1 MPAALDYLHASHK
14 SDIASLQRLLRTGKL
29 ITTVSQLIHQLQR
42 ERGASNL
49 WLCSQGQ
56 LFADEL
62 AARAAEADA
71 MRQRFLHALPPVEA
85 QPGYSRFCNLIAA
98 ALQALENLPT
108 LRQRVVARQLR
119 HADAM
124 ATFSQIIHTL
134 LNLVFEAAD
143 TACEPQIARALIAL
157 FSFMQGKELAGQERA
172 TGSAGF
178 AAGAFTPEQRARMV
192 ALIEAQEQSFA
203 TFSQFADSV
212 ALQRWQEI
220 AQAAAGVE
228 RLRRIACT
236 GGRADKEEALR
247 WYHLLTE
254 RLDQMKMIEDA
265 LAATLMQRCEQAIAG
280 AQRTAQQQIA
290 RLPGGAEQH
299 LTLWVAGAG
308 WLEGEKGALDSAGL
322 APQLGRTVLALVREQ
337 AQRLQAQAD
346 ELASLR
352 ATLDERRVID
362 QAKAWLM
369 QQHGYSEEQ
378 AWQTLRKSAMNQN
391 RRIIDIA
398 QAILAVAATL
408 KG

>member
-1 MPAALDYLHASHK
+1 MPGALDYLQASHE
-14 SDIASLQRLLRTGKL
+14 SDIASLQRLLRTGAL
-29 ITTVSQLIHQLQR
+29 IATVSELIHQLQR
-42 ERGASNL
+42 ERGASNI
-49 WLCSQGQ
+49 WLCSQGR
-56 LFADEL
+56 LFADER
-62 AARAAEADA
+62 AERAANVEA
-71 MRQRFLHALPPVEA
+71 RRRHFLRALPPVEA

-98 ALQALENLPT
+98 ALQALENLPA
-108 LRQRVVARQLR
+108 LRQRVTDRQLR

-124 ATFSQIIHTL
+124 AAFSQIIRTL

-143 TACEPQIARALIAL
+143 TASEPQISRALIAL

-178 AAGAFTPEQRARMV
+178 AAGEFTPDQRARML

-203 TFSQFADSV
+203 TFSQFADDD
-212 ALQRWQEI
+212 ARQRWQAM
-220 AQAAAGVE
+220 AQADGEVE

-236 GGRADKEEALR
+236 GSHTDESGALR
-247 WYHLLTE
+247 WYTLLSE
-254 RLDQMKMIEDA
+254 RLDGMKVIEDR
-265 LAATLMQRCEQAIAG
+265 LATTLMAQCRQAIDE
-280 AQRTAQQQIA
+280 A
-290 RLPGGAEQH
+290 RRQNSLPPPQTDHSLAF
-299 LTLWVAGAG
+299 WVAGAE
-308 WLEGEKGALDSAGL
+308 WLADEKTTLDGAGL
-322 APQLGRTVLALVREQ
+322 APQLGRSVLSLVREQ

-346 ELASLR
+346 ELATMR

-369 QQHGYSEEQ
+369 QQHGYSEEN

-408 KG
+408 KN

>member
-1 MPAALDYLHASHK
+1 MPGALDYLQACHE
-14 SDIASLQRLLRTGKL
+14 SDVASLQRLLRTGEL
-29 ITTVSQLIHQLQR
+29 ITTVSELIHQLQR
-42 ERGASNL
+42 ERGASNI
-49 WLCSQGQ
+49 WLCSAGR

-62 AARAAEADA
+62 AARATDVAES
-71 MRQRFLHALPPVEA
+71 RQRFLRALPPVEA
-85 QPGYSRFCNLIAA
+85 QPGYSRFYNLIAA

-108 LRQRVVARQLR
+108 LRQQVATQQLR

-124 ATFSQIIHTL
+124 AAFSQIIRTL

-143 TACEPQIARALIAL
+143 TASEPQISRALIAL

-178 AAGAFTPEQRARMV
+178 AAGLFTPEQRARMV

-203 TFSQFADSV
+203 TFSQFAEGA
-212 ALQRWQEI
+212 ALQRWQGV
-220 AQAAAGVE
+220 AQAVSEVE

-236 GGRADKEEALR
+236 GSHTDENGALR
-247 WYHLLTE
+247 WYTLLTE
-254 RLDQMKMIEDA
+254 RLDQMKIIEDA
-265 LAATLMQRCEQAIAG
+265 LATTLMQRCRQAIDE
-280 AQRTAQQQIA
+280 AQRSAQRQAPEADQSFA
-290 RLPGGAEQH
+290 
-299 LTLWVAGAG
+299 LWVAGAE
-308 WLEGEKGALDSAGL
+308 WLEGEQGALDSAGL
-322 APQLGRTVLALVREQ
+322 APQLGRSVLSLVREQ
-337 AQRLQAQAD
+337 AQRLQMQAD
-346 ELASLR
+346 ELAAMR

-369 QQHGYSEEQ
+369 QQHGYSEEN